1 MLKPFYIFSRYV
13 EVSAK
18 TGDGISDMFQSLT
31 KSMMSTWENW
41 HSSDLH
47 LRSKRSSAMMM
58 TPMKSQS
65 TPSSSRP
72 KNSTSTTSS
81 SRTTTRSSLMFLQTR
96 SETLRA
102 SFRWRKNKKMMKK
115 GTKKEDI
122 NQEIEGEGGD
132 EEMVEVIVVPAAAAE
147 MLPAST
153 KNDAAASPEIVTK
166 KPHTKIFCCMS

>member
-31 KSMMSTWENW
+31 KSMMSTWESW

-58 TPMKSQS
+58 TPMKRQS

-72 KNSTSTTSS
+72 KNSISTTSS

-132 EEMVEVIVVPAAAAE
+132 EEMVEVIVVPAAAE